1 MEQGKNLSQSSAKI
15 KDEAK
20 NVSNDISND
29 IVYDIKELLKESA
42 QNTQK
47 TIGSKKIFV

>member
-1 MEQGKNLSQSSAKI
+1 MEQGKNLTQESAKI

-20 NVSNDISND
+20 NVSND

-47 TIGSKKIFV
+47 TIGTKKIFV